1 ERELQRLG
9 ISEINFEKMAREL
22 GFKIP
27 EEMFIALGCGDLSVN
42 KVIKQISETE
52 ETADILEVTIPA
64 QEKKSSTDA
73 VEVVG
78 LKGLLWT
85 LARCCNP
92 MPGDQIVGYI
102 TRGRGA
108 TIHRQDCPN
117 ILRRKDTERLL
128 QVGWGKVEQTYAVTI
143 TVKAYDRQ
151 GLMGDISTLLQAE
164 NVNIA
169 DVSVNF
175 NRTVA
180 DIKLVVEIRDL
191 AQLSRILTRIENLP
205 NVLEAQRTKP
215 G

>member
-1 ERELQRLG
+1 VIREL
-9 ISEINFEKMAREL
+9 A
-22 GFKIP
+22 
-27 EEMFIALGCGDLSVN
+27 
-42 KVIKQISETE
+42 ETE
-52 ETADILEVTIPA
+52 ETPDLLEITTQG
-64 QEKKSSTDA
+64 QESKPSTDA

-78 LKGLLWT
+78 LKGLLST
-85 LARCCNP
+85 MARCCNP

-117 ILRRKDTERLL
+117 VLHRKDKERFL
-128 QVGWGKVEQTYAVTI
+128 QVGWGKVEHTFPVAI

-169 DVSVNF
+169 DVSVNI
-175 NRTVA
+175 NRSLA
-180 DIKLVVEIRDL
+180 DLKLVVEVRSIT
-191 AQLSRILTRIENLP
+191 QLSRVLTRIESLP
-205 NVLEAQRTKP
+205 NVLEAQRTRP

>member
-1 ERELQRLG
+1 
-9 ISEINFEKMAREL
+9 MAREL
-22 GFKIP
+22 AFKAP
-27 EEMFIALGCGDLSVN
+27 DEMYIAIGSGDLSVN
-42 KVIKQISETE
+42 KVIRQIAEAE
-52 ETADILEVTIPA
+52 ETADILEITSPA
-64 QEKKSSTDA
+64 PERKKPTDA

-78 LKGLLWT
+78 LKGLLST
-85 LARCCNP
+85 IAKCCNP

-117 ILRRKDTERLL
+117 VLHRKDKERFL
-128 QVGWGKVEQTYAVTI
+128 QCDWGKVEHTYAVTI

-180 DIKLVVEIRDL
+180 DLKLVVEVRDI
-191 AQLSRILTRIENLP
+191 AQLSRVLTRIESLP